1 MEEYGTVEFAPKQEG
16 RNIIMTLAPK
26 GKKVHTQ
33 SEQRRRGDQSRAE
46 RQARQAARLAAKQE
60 AQAQAAAEA
69 KAAVASERVRVTGS
83 GKLMHAGSAMRHNLE
98 HKSARKRRALKADGV
113 LATSQSKNMKKLL
126 GR

>member
-1 MEEYGTVEFAPKQEG
+1 MPKMKT
-16 RNIIMTLAPK
+16 N
-26 GKKVHTQ
+26 
-33 SEQRRRGDQSRAE
+33 S
-46 RQARQAARLAAKQE
+46 AA
-60 AQAQAAAEA
+60 
-69 KAAVASERVRVTGS
+69 S